1 MKVREMM
8 SETKK
13 SIIITASCA
22 LLIVLGLV
30 STFWNQPTV
39 ESVLFI
45 AAFLVGGYKS
55 AKEGFEELF
64 FEKHLNVDI
73 LMVLAALGAGIIGYW
88 LEGALLIFIFSLS
101 STLEVLAMAKSTEA
115 ISSLMAMTPD
125 EARLL
130 TEDGT
135 IQVVATADL
144 KVGDRI
150 QVLKGQSVPI
160 DGSLLSGQALLDE
173 SMVTGEPL
181 PAEKK
186 EGETVIGG
194 TINQGETIELQVLVE
209 NDNTL
214 FAKIV
219 NMVEEAQECNSK
231 TTTFIEKLENGY
243 VKGVLILVPSFIL
256 FSYFVLG
263 WPIQDAFYRGMI
275 LLTVASPCAL
285 LASSTPASLS
295 AISRAARMGMILKG
309 GDTADNLAGLKAIV
323 FDKTGTLTI
332 GKPSVTSMYVTPMAI
347 VEELAAVVVSAESK
361 TSHPIAQALLDH
373 YPEQAVIELDQMADV
388 TGKGFET
395 ASYGKIWRIG
405 KKDFIL
411 ENLEEAMAVD
421 AVQFMDEHEARGQ
434 TLVFVSANGYL
445 QAIYAL
451 ADQVREESKQVLTEL
466 HKIGIVTIMLTG
478 DQEKTAQSIAK
489 EVGID
494 RIVANSLPTD
504 KAKYIAEFQKE
515 YGSVGMVGDGI
526 NDAPA
531 LALANVGFAVAS
543 GTDIAM
549 ESADVVLVED
559 LTRLPFA
566 IGLSKKMRL
575 IVIENIVFAL
585 LVIASL
591 IVSNLFQRIN
601 LPLGV
606 VGHEGSTILVIL
618 NGLRLLRYKNHK

>member
-30 STFWNQPTV
+30 STFWHQPTV

-575 IVIENIVFAL
+575 IVMENIVFAL

>member
-1 MKVREMM
+1 MI

-13 SIIITASCA
+13 SILVTTTCA
-22 LLIVLGLV
+22 VLILLGLV
-30 STFWNQPTV
+30 SSLLKIPTA
-39 ESVLFI
+39 ETILFI
-45 AAFLVGGYKS
+45 AAFLVGGYQS

-64 FEKHLNVDI
+64 QDKHLNVDI

-130 TEDGT
+130 SEDGT
-135 IQVVATADL
+135 VTVIPTADL
-144 KVGDRI
+144 KIGDRV

-160 DGSLLSGQALLDE
+160 DGTLLSEMALFDE

-186 EGETVIGG
+186 AGETIIGG
-194 TINQGETIELQVLVE
+194 TINQSETIELEVLVE

-214 FAKIV
+214 FSKIV
-219 NMVEEAQECNSK
+219 NMVEEAQARNSK
-231 TTTFIEKLENGY
+231 TTTFIDKLENGY
-243 VKGVLILVPSFIL
+243 VKGILILVPTFIL
-256 FSYFVLG
+256 FTCLVLG
-263 WPIQDAFYRGMI
+263 WPLHDAFYRGMI

-309 GDTADNLAGLKAIV
+309 SDTADNLAGLKAIV

-332 GKPSVTSMYVTPMAI
+332 GKPSVTALHLASEVADET
-347 VEELAAVVVSAESK
+347 LAAVVVSAESK
-361 TSHPIAQALLDH
+361 TSHPIAQALLDF
-373 YPEQAVIELDQMADV
+373 YPEQAQVELDQLTDV
-388 TGKGFET
+388 TGKGFEVVFQ
-395 ASYGKIWRIG
+395 AKIWRIG

-411 ENLEEAMAVD
+411 ENLSQPLAPATQ
-421 AVQFMDEHEARGQ
+421 QFMDEHEAKGQ
-434 TLVFVSANGYL
+434 TLVFVSAEGIL

-451 ADQVREESKQVLTEL
+451 ADQVRKESKQVLADLKE
-466 HKIGIVTIMLTG
+466 IGIVTIMLTG
-478 DQEKTAQSIAK
+478 DQEKTAQAIAS
-489 EVGID
+489 ELGID
-494 RIVANSLPTD
+494 RVVANCLPTD
-504 KAKYIAEFQKE
+504 KAKYIADFQKE

-531 LALANVGFAVAS
+531 LALADVGFAVAT

-549 ESADVVLVED
+549 ESADVVLVDD
-559 LTRLPFA
+559 LTRLTFA
-566 IGLSKKMRL
+566 IGLSKKMRV
-575 IVIENIVFAL
+575 IVMENIVFAL

-591 IVSNLFQRIN
+591 IISNLFQQIN

>member
-575 IVIENIVFAL
+575 IVMENIVFAL

>member
-1 MKVREMM
+1 MM

-395 ASYGKIWRIG
+395 VSYGKIWRIG

-575 IVIENIVFAL
+575 IVMENIVFAL

>member
-1 MKVREMM
+1 MM

-30 STFWNQPTV
+30 STFWHQPTV

-575 IVIENIVFAL
+575 IVMENIVFAL

>member
-1 MKVREMM
+1 MM

-575 IVIENIVFAL
+575 IVMENIVFAL

>member
-1 MKVREMM
+1 M

-575 IVIENIVFAL
+575 IVMENIVFAL